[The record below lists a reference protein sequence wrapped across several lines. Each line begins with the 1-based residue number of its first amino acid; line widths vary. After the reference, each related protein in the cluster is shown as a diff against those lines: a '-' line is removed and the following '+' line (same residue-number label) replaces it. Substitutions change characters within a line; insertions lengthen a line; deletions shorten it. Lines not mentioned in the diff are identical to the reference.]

1 MGEGQLYEL
10 PILLIVVVYVCEIGL
25 FVSKFDILSRMPFF
39 SNDKKRNSLMYLEF
53 RSEIAYL
60 RW

>member
-25 FVSKFDILSRMPFF
+25 FVSKFDILSRKLLFF
-39 SNDKKRNSLMYLEF
+39 SNDKKRNSP
-53 RSEIAYL
+53 
-60 RW
+60 